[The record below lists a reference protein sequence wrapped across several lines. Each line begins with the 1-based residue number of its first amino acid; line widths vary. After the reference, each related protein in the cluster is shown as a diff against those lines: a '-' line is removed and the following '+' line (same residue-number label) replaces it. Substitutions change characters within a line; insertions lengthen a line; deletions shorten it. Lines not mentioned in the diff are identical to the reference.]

1 MIKRLFFSLVALF
14 VATGMLAAVT
24 VTENPAGSKNVT
36 IAVTGEGGQI
46 GVDTLLWGNH
56 MYEYSSA
63 ISSDAQ
69 TLIKN
74 ATSLTITGNITAAD
88 IKTLVS
94 KNQSNNTWTIN
105 TLNMGGATMPSIS
118 VNASGQWSVT
128 SHDFMPNSYTKIACT
143 NFTLPVASDGIL
155 PDYFGACLNSGL
167 TTLTIPEGYTSLGN
181 YAFAQT
187 SGQSKLTEVTLPS
200 GLKSIGTNAF
210 EYSLISNITLPNSL
224 ESVGNQAFKQCQNL
238 KTIIFPAGFKT
249 LGDQVFYNTKLLDVY
264 FLGTEA
270 PTVGK
275 EAFDAGTYYGNSG
288 FQETS
293 TDFPYGNTGAGLA
306 ERRNF
311 INGANSFG
319 VLHLRTDLTN
329 EQRAKYTDI
338 TREYIVEK
346 DNSTKYKAFYD
357 MYYGT
362 YMVWPGQASYV
373 KAFDTSAAGKLWD
386 NTTTYDSDKYMGL
399 HKFTIAI
406 SNVYFTDTENWTF
419 GDKGQQWW
427 TLCVPFNM
435 TKAQVRT
442 VFGENT
448 EICRLDAVTR
458 NKEQHHITLKFQ
470 NDLYA
475 AATSDNDIVITAHE
489 SYMIF
494 PTVAP
499 GTNIVFNRYQI
510 EEGSPIPTIVTATN
524 EGAVTE
530 TDTYTYRF
538 MGTYLAAVD
547 PQVNNGVGQPITM
560 PKYSYFLGAQGS
572 KHVFFYQVG
581 DNGQWNHNTSTVEVF
596 KGNTQ
601 PQSYAGEDD
610 TFIFSSGA
618 KVSSFFGKDT
628 EGFTTSVELPATS
641 PGVKSAEEKVFNLN
655 GQLVRQ
661 GQDSLQDLP
670 AGIYIINGKKY
681 IKK

>member
-24 VTENPAGSKNVT
+24 VTENPAGTVT
-36 IAVTGEGGQI
+36 IAVTGEAGQI
-46 GVDTLLWGNH
+46 GVKVNDWDYRYNTAEL
-56 MYEYSSA
+56 SA
-63 ISSDAQ
+63 DEQ

-74 ATSLTITGNITAAD
+74 AKNVIITGNINDTDLYALYYAN
-88 IKTLVS
+88 KNGSSWTLD
-94 KNQSNNTWTIN
+94 TWD
-105 TLNMGGATMPSIS
+105 MGGATIDQLTAFNLWNMFAVKNLTFPKST
-118 VNASGQWSVT
+118 NT
-128 SHDFMPNSYTKIACT
+128 TTLPNMTQ
-143 NFTLPVASDGIL
+143 NFTNVLESV
-155 PDYFGACLNSGL
+155 
-167 TTLTIPEGYTSLGN
+167 TIPEGYTAIADD
-181 YAFAQT
+181 AFAGRT
-187 SGQSKLTEVTLPS
+187 NLTTVHLPS
-200 GLKSIGTNAF
+200 GLTSIGAGVFKQTA
-210 EYSLISNITLPNSL
+210 LTAITLPNSL
-224 ESVGNQAFKQCQNL
+224 VSIGDQAFQQITNL

-249 LGDQVFYNTKLLDVY
+249 LGNEVFLNTKLMDVY

-270 PTVGK
+270 PTVGQN
-275 EAFDAGTYYGNSG
+275 AFDKGTYNGNGG

-293 TDFPYGNTGAGLA
+293 TSYPYGNTAAGIA

-311 INGANSFG
+311 INGANTFG

-338 TREYIVEK
+338 TREYIVEQ

-362 YMVWPGQASYV
+362 YMVWPGKVSYD

-386 NTTTYDSDKYMGL
+386 GTTTYDSDKYMGL

-538 MGTYLAAVD
+538 VGTYLTAVD

-601 PQSYAGEDD
+601 PQSYAGKDD

-641 PGVKSAEEKVFNLN
+641 PGVKSAEENVFNLN